1 MVQMNSGS
9 DRDLN
14 LEAAEGLVARAAG
27 EGAELV
33 VLPEKWPLLGSP
45 ETLLAGAEPLDGPAM
60 SSAASWAAEKG
71 IFLLAGSFAER
82 RADREKL
89 SNTSVLFGPD
99 GNSLAVY
106 RKIHLFDVEV
116 DGVEY
121 RESATEE
128 PGEEVVEVS
137 LGETGFD
144 LGMTVCFDLR
154 FPELFRIL
162 SLRGANLIAVPS
174 AFTRHTGAAHWEVL
188 LRARAIENQTFIA
201 AANQVGRAEP
211 QYDSFGNSLLCDA
224 WGTVL
229 TRVQDGVGVAVADCD
244 LASLSSV
251 RDQIPAMD
259 SRRPESYS
267 WPGLTEM
274 TPAVE
279 GAL

>member
-1 MVQMNSGS
+1 MNSGS

-14 LEAAEGLVARAAG
+14 LEVAEGLVGRAAD

-33 VLPEKWPLLGSP
+33 VMPEKWPLLGSP
-45 ETLLAGAEPLDGPAM
+45 EDLIAGAEPIDGPAM
-60 SSAASWAAEKG
+60 SAAAAWASERG

-82 RADREKL
+82 RSDRDRL

-99 GNSLAVY
+99 GTSLAVY

-116 DGVEY
+116 GGVEY

-128 PGEEVVEVS
+128 PGEEVVNAP
-137 LGETGFD
+137 LGNTGFD

-162 SLRGANLIAVPS
+162 ALRGANIVAVPS
-174 AFTRHTGAAHWEVL
+174 AFTAHTGGAHWEVL

-201 AANQVGRAEP
+201 AANQVGLADP
-211 QYDSFGNSLLCDA
+211 QYDSHGNSLVCDA

-229 TRVQDGVGVAVADCD
+229 ARVGEGVGVAVADCD
-244 LASLSSV
+244 LGSLEDV
-251 RDQIPAMD
+251 RSQIPALS
-259 SRRPESYS
+259 SRQPDVYS
-267 WPGLTEM
+267 WPGPGELN
-274 TPAVE
+274 PAVG

>member
-1 MVQMNSGS
+1 MNSGS

-14 LEAAEGLVARAAG
+14 LESAEGLVARAAD

-45 ETLLAGAEPLDGPAM
+45 EDLIAGAEPIDGPAM
-60 SSAASWAAEKG
+60 SAAATWASERE

-82 RADREKL
+82 RSDRDRL

-99 GNSLAVY
+99 GSSLAVY

-116 DGVEY
+116 GGVEY

-128 PGEEVVEVS
+128 PGEEVVNAP
-137 LGETGFD
+137 LGNTGFD

-162 SLRGANLIAVPS
+162 ALRGANIVAVPS
-174 AFTRHTGAAHWEVL
+174 AFTAHTGGAHWEVL
-188 LRARAIENQTFIA
+188 LRARAIENQTFVA
-201 AANQVGRAEP
+201 AANQVGLAAP
-211 QYDSFGNSLLCDA
+211 QYDSHGNSLVCDA

-229 TRVQDGVGVAVADCD
+229 ARVEEGVGVAIADCD
-244 LASLSSV
+244 LGSLEDV
-251 RDQIPAMD
+251 RNQIPALS
-259 SRRPESYS
+259 SRQPDAYS
-267 WPGLTEM
+267 WPGPGELNL
-274 TPAVE
+274 AVG

>member
-1 MVQMNSGS
+1 MNSGS

-14 LEAAEGLVARAAG
+14 LEAAEGLVARAADD
-27 EGAELV
+27 GAELV

-45 ETLLAGAEPLDGPAM
+45 ETLLEGAEPLDGPAM
-60 SSAASWAAEKG
+60 SSAATWASKRG

-99 GNSLAVY
+99 GSNLAVY

-116 DGVEY
+116 DGVQY

-128 PGEEVVEVS
+128 PGEEVVEAP

-144 LGMTVCFDLR
+144 LGMTICFDLR

-162 SLRGANLIAVPS
+162 SLRGANLITVPS

-201 AANQVGRAEP
+201 AANQVGHAEP

-244 LASLSSV
+244 LSSLASV
-251 RDQIPAMD
+251 RDQIPAID
-259 SRRPESYS
+259 SRRPESYP
-267 WPGLTEM
+267 WPGVAEM
-274 TPAVE
+274 ALAVQ

>member
-1 MVQMNSGS
+1 MNSGS

-14 LEAAEGLVARAAG
+14 LEAAERLVANAAD

-45 ETLLAGAEPLDGPAM
+45 ETLLEGAEPLDGPAI
-60 SSAASWAAEKG
+60 SSAATWASERG

-82 RADREKL
+82 RAGREKL
-89 SNTSVLFGPD
+89 SNTSVLLGPD
-99 GNSLAVY
+99 GDIVAVY
-106 RKIHLFDVEV
+106 RKIHLFDVDV
-116 DGVEY
+116 DGVQY

-128 PGEEVVEVS
+128 PGDEVVDAP

-144 LGMTVCFDLR
+144 LGMTICFDLR

-162 SLRGANLIAVPS
+162 SLRGANIIAVPS

-201 AANQVGRAEP
+201 AANQIGRAES

-229 TRVQDGVGVAVADCD
+229 TRVADGVGVAVADCD
-244 LASLSSV
+244 LSSLASV
-251 RDQIPAMD
+251 RDRIPAMD

-267 WPGLTEM
+267 WPGIAELTQ
-274 TPAVE
+274 AVE
-279 GAL
+279 GAV